1 MKVDTKETDMRKI
14 VEKIYSAFLLITLI
28 ALLGMKLLNLKYS
41 DSITLVLAFIVLMFS
56 ITLYLLPK
64 EK

>member
-1 MKVDTKETDMRKI
+1 MKVDTKETHMREI
-14 VEKIYSAFLLITLI
+14 VKKIYDAFLLITLM
-28 ALLGMKLLNLKYS
+28 ALLGMKLMNLKYS
-41 DSITLVLAFIVLMFS
+41 DSITLVLAFIVLVFS

>member
-1 MKVDTKETDMRKI
+1 
-14 VEKIYSAFLLITLI
+14 
-28 ALLGMKLLNLKYS
+28 LNLKYS
-41 DSITLVLAFIVLMFS
+41 DSITLVLAFIVLVFS